1 MPRMTLDIDNA
12 AAAGE
17 RPAPP
22 EVRVGVVSPML
33 APAVRT
39 LQVAPEQL
47 QFVGDT
53 AYNLEQTRLDPNSE
67 AMAVLAGERVVGFYR
82 LDFCVEAIA
91 GRALGEPSVGLRAY
105 AIDRRE
111 QGRGYGTAAM
121 RACIEDLR
129 RRHPQRR
136 LLALTVNVRNRAA
149 IAAYLKAG
157 FYDTGELY
165 HGGSAGPQHLM
176 LYRLAAAPSPSPTAT
191 AP

>member
-1 MPRMTLDIDNA
+1 MPRMTLDPDIA

-33 APAVRT
+33 APAVRA

-82 LDFCVEAIA
+82 LDFSVEAIA
-91 GRALGEPSVGLRAY
+91 GRALGEPVSAS
-105 AIDRRE
+105 
-111 QGRGYGTAAM
+111 
-121 RACIEDLR
+121 

-136 LLALTVNVRNRAA
+136 LLALTVNVRNQAA
-149 IAAYLKAG
+149 IAVYLKAG

>member
-1 MPRMTLDIDNA
+1 MPRMSPVPDSA
-12 AAAGE
+12 APADA
-17 RPAPP
+17 RAAPP
-22 EVRVGVVSPML
+22 IVRVGVVSPML
-33 APAVRT
+33 APAVRM

-47 QFVGDT
+47 PFVGDT
-53 AYNLEQTRLDPNSE
+53 AYNLEQTRLDPHSE

-82 LDFCVEAIA
+82 LDFSVNAIA

-121 RACIEDLR
+121 RACVEDLR
-129 RRHPQRR
+129 LRHPQRR
-136 LLALTVNVRNRAA
+136 LLALTVNVRNLAA
-149 IAAYLKAG
+149 IAAYRKAG
-157 FYDTGELY
+157 FHDTGELY

-176 LYRLAAAPSPSPTAT
+176 LLRLAPPSPSPTAT